1 MRKEFRITEQEASR
15 HKSVYLPLLSRTGK
29 AIRNR
34 IGDLRSPRFPL
45 RGSLLG
51 VLLCVSVLLSAQ
63 EQRRVD
69 ALNVEAA
76 FLRNFA
82 HYITWPEEVFTDP
95 QTPWRICIVGSD
107 PFGEV
112 LEKTFEGRTEQGR
125 PFTILRTRQPAELK
139 DCQIVYVAYIT
150 SANRRAA
157 LTSLQGLPVLT
168 VSNAPD
174 FLQEGG
180 IIRFDITDYVELS
193 VNLDQARAASLSIQT
208 KVLEVSRAV
217 IENGVVHRAR

>member
-1 MRKEFRITEQEASR
+1 MRKDFSNIGQGPSR
-15 HKSVYLPLLSRTGK
+15 YEPVYRPIFSLPKKTTR
-29 AIRNR
+29 RH
-34 IGDLRSPRFPL
+34 IGDLAIARLLLLS
-45 RGSLLG
+45 GLLG
-51 VLLCVSVLLSAQ
+51 LLLCLSATLSAQ
-63 EQRRVD
+63 EQRKADPR
-69 ALNVEAA
+69 NVEAA

-82 HYITWPEEVFTDP
+82 HYITWPDGVFADS

-112 LEKTFEGRTEQGR
+112 LEKTFEGRIEQGR
-125 PFTILRTRQPAELK
+125 PFTILRTQKPAELK
-139 DCQIVYVAYIT
+139 NCQIAYLAYIT

-157 LTSLQGLPVLT
+157 LSSLQGLPVLT

-180 IIRFDITDYVELS
+180 IIRFDVTDYVELN
-193 VNLDQARAASLSIQT
+193 VNLDQARAASLTIQT

-217 IENGVVHRAR
+217 IENGTVRRIR

>member
-1 MRKEFRITEQEASR
+1 MRKDFNNAEQLSYR
-15 HKSVYLPLLSRTGK
+15 YSTVYRSFLSHARVT
-29 AIRNR
+29 IRR
-34 IGDLRSPRFPL
+34 LIAGQIPPRF
-45 RGSLLG
+45 LLLLALPG
-51 VLLCVSVLLSAQ
+51 LLLCVSTMLPAQ
-63 EQRRVD
+63 EQTRADPRR
-69 ALNVEAA
+69 VEAA

-82 HYITWPEEVFTDP
+82 HYITWPKEAFTGP
-95 QTPWRICIVGSD
+95 KTPWRICIVGSD

-125 PFTILRTRQPAELK
+125 TFTILRAQKATELK
-139 DCQIVYVAYIT
+139 ECQIVYVAYNA

-157 LTSLQGLPVLT
+157 ISSLQGLPVLT

-208 KVLEVSRAV
+208 KVLEVSRA
-217 IENGVVHRAR
+217 ILENGALRRTR